1 MLNRGFEHTVIH
13 SCSRKKIYVLMSAP
27 SSHGKSDIVGA
38 CGMGQ
43 PTMRNTM
50 SKQIELTL
58 SKETKG
64 TFVYASNEENS
75 LITNLYLKKS
85 QMPADAPKRITVTVA
100 FE

>member
-1 MLNRGFEHTVIH
+1 
-13 SCSRKKIYVLMSAP
+13 
-27 SSHGKSDIVGA
+27 
-38 CGMGQ
+38 
-43 PTMRNTM
+43 M

-64 TFVYASNEENS
+64 TFVYASIEENS

-85 QMPADAPKRITVTVA
+85 QMSVEAPKKITITVA